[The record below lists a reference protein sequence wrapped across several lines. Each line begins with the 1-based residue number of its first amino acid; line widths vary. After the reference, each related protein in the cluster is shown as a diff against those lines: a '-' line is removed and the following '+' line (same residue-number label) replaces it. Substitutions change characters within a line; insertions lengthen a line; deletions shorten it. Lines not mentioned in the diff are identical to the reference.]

1 MRGNEVVLWTE
12 FASPIGPIRLYSWRR
27 GLLGPVLPG
36 SNAAQL
42 ESRIERQLGAS
53 GKITIVRGESDAL
66 LAHAVQQLAE
76 YFAGARER
84 FDLSLDLCGTPFQL
98 RVWELV
104 QAIPYGQT
112 RSYAALARDLGR
124 PRAARA
130 VGAAVGA
137 NPLPIV
143 VPCHRVVGTHGELVG
158 YAGGLACKAW
168 LLEHERASR
177 IVST

>member
-1 MRGNEVVLWTE
+1 M
-12 FASPIGPIRLYSWRR
+12 
-27 GLLGPVLPG
+27 
-36 SNAAQL
+36 
-42 ESRIERQLGAS
+42 
-53 GKITIVRGESDAL
+53 TIAPGESDTF

-76 YFAGARER
+76 YFAGARDR
-84 FDLSLDLCGTPFQL
+84 FDLSLDLLGTPFQL

-168 LLEHERASR
+168 LLAHERATR
-177 IVST
+177 IVPPDHHHPRSSR